1 MAIEMGQTPKRLV
14 PARSVLDY
22 AGARVRAMRI
32 ARGLSQAVLGAL
44 VFAHRD
50 LVRKIETAER
60 IPSGEFLGRCDEAL
74 EARGA
79 LALLIPLV
87 ERERLLRSA
96 RTDTTSPSA
105 FQSGATDRPVL
116 DWLLTESADRQPA
129 TDDDTVVD
137 AAARLDR
144 LRNRGPRPWRRH
156 GLSGVADALRGRLA
170 GLAATAPQIATGM
183 LELAGYEAVDLGVDG
198 LAQRHYL
205 HALELMTRTGNRVYG
220 GYLVAV
226 SLAHLALHCGDAE
239 QALRL
244 ATAGLRDTERQA
256 TPAVR
261 AAFRTVQA
269 RAHARRRDEAA
280 CARCAAV
287 RRSRPRP

>member
-1 MAIEMGQTPKRLV
+1 M
-14 PARSVLDY
+14 LDY

-129 TDDDTVVD
+129 TDDDTVAD